1 MGWAKKKVD
10 TRLREFYR
18 QVKVEKVNNDRSKN
32 SPNLGPTFSVDYYN
46 INLSLLS
53 QFDHKGLG
61 GSD

>member
-1 MGWAKKKVD
+1 MGWAEKKVD

-32 SPNLGPTFSVDYYN
+32 SPNLGPTFSA
-46 INLSLLS
+46 LSLLS